1 MRIFCKKSAR
11 GAPTELFAA
20 ADPPVAAMLA
30 QLHKLPPAAVFFELD
45 GQRVPCDGVEDYSL
59 ACRLRAAYRH
69 AVLPVSRPQII

>member
-30 QLHKLPPAAVFFELD
+30 ELHKLPPAAVFFELA

-69 AVLPVSRPQII
+69 ALLPVSRSPII